1 MKRYLYTA
9 LVAFTLSSC
18 GDLLDT
24 EPTDRYTIENFWVSE
39 KGTIGALTACYNS
52 LTKTGTFGGTA
63 TVLWEET
70 ATPNAYNY
78 DNSAGFNVIALGTH
92 TSATNSAIINA
103 RWNDAYGGIGRCNT
117 FIARVDNSPLDDNL
131 KSRMKAE
138 AKFLRALYYNLLTT
152 YYGAVPLVLDEP
164 NISQGNL
171 PRAPR
176 EEVVQ
181 QILKDLNEAADVLP
195 TRYTSAT
202 DVGRATKGAALALK
216 ARILL
221 FEASP
226 LVNTGGNTD
235 KWAQAAN
242 AAKAVMELQGTG
254 YALFPDYRALFLQEN
269 ENSSESIFD
278 VQFKAPQYG
287 TGFDVVLRQYNTVAP
302 LRDLVDAYWM
312 KDGKTKEE
320 STLYNPAT
328 PYANRDPR
336 LDQTI
341 VYPGAMFRGATTS
354 TSTYVNTGYTQ
365 KKYSIYDRESNN
377 NLPSV
382 SETNYMVLRYAD
394 VLLMYAE
401 AQNEALGSP
410 DQSIYDALHAVR
422 RRAGLNP
429 WQLPSGLSKSEM
441 RNIIRR
447 ERRLELAGEGLY
459 YTDIRRWRIAETVM
473 NGPIYNH
480 AGNPIL
486 VRSFNPQRDYW
497 WPITD
502 RQLELNPALEQNP
515 NY

>member
-1 MKRYLYTA
+1 MKRFLYTA
-9 LVAFTLSSC
+9 LVAITLTSC
-18 GDLLDT
+18 SDVLDV

-78 DNSAGFNVIALGTH
+78 DNSGGFNVIALGTH

-117 FIARVDNSPLDDNL
+117 FIARVDQSPLDEKL
-131 KSRMKAE
+131 KGRMKAE
-138 AKFLRALYYNLLTT
+138 AQFLRALYYNLLTT
-152 YYGAVPLVLDEP
+152 YYGAVPLILDEP
-164 NISQGNL
+164 DISQANV
-171 PRAPR
+171 PRTPR
-176 EEVVQ
+176 EEVIQ
-181 QILKDLNEAADVLP
+181 QILKDLDEAAEALP
-195 TRYTSAT
+195 ARYTAAS

-216 ARILL
+216 ARVLL

-226 LVNTGGNTD
+226 LVNTAGGTE
-235 KWAQAAN
+235 KWAQAAK
-242 AAKAVMELQGTG
+242 AAKAVIDLQGAA
-254 YALFPDYRALFLQEN
+254 YALFPDYRALFLPAN

-278 VQFKAPQYG
+278 VQFRIPQYG

-320 STLYNPAT
+320 SNLYNPAN

-336 LDQTI
+336 LEQTI
-341 VYPGAMFRGATTS
+341 VYPGAVFRGATIGPN
-354 TSTYVNTGYTQ
+354 TYVNTGYTQ
-365 KKYSIYDRESNN
+365 KKYSIYDKASDNI
-377 NLPSV
+377 LPSI

-401 AQNEALGSP
+401 AQNEALGADPSV
-410 DQSIYDALHAVR
+410 YDAIHAIR

-429 WQLPSGLSKSEM
+429 WQLPAGLSQSEM
-441 RNIIRR
+441 RDIIRR
-447 ERRLELAGEGLY
+447 ERRLELAGEGFY
-459 YTDIRRWRIAETVM
+459 YTDIRRWKTAETVM

-480 AGNPIL
+480 AGKPIL
-486 VRSFNPQRDYW
+486 ARSFNPQRDYW
-497 WPITD
+497 WPIPD
-502 RQLELNPALEQNP
+502 RQLELNRALEQNP